1 MFKSKGFKDGLQA
14 YKDLNLKQTDGP
26 APNQGFPLRKQESWV
41 GPVYDIFNDE
51 KKKAM
56 NRLLADP
63 LNADLVQQLEA
74 QKAKSN
80 ISKTGQYGRVQQQLE
95 NIQNLN
101 PK

>member
-1 MFKSKGFKDGLQA
+1 
-14 YKDLNLKQTDGP
+14 
-26 APNQGFPLRKQESWV
+26 
-41 GPVYDIFNDE
+41 
-51 KKKAM
+51 M

-74 QKAKSN
+74 QKAKAN

>member
-1 MFKSKGFKDGLQA
+1 
-14 YKDLNLKQTDGP
+14 
-26 APNQGFPLRKQESWV
+26 
-41 GPVYDIFNDE
+41 
-51 KKKAM
+51 M